1 MQIHTKYFQA
11 CAILMSLSFTCGVT
25 WSICGIVVMHNIEH
39 VVTGGCL
46 IGLSAVGSVLS
57 FVTYLIYGVDNREPD
72 LIRINV
78 REKNN
83 ISMRSLSI
91 LVYETDIVH
100 VAVGPN
106 TPPKIVLFESH
117 N

>member
-1 MQIHTKYFQA
+1 MQIATKYFQA

-39 VVTGGCL
+39 VVTGVCL

-57 FVTYLIYGVDNREPD
+57 FVTYLLYGVDNREPD

-78 REKNN
+78 REKT
-83 ISMRSLSI
+83 ISRSLSI

-117 N
+117 I

>member
-1 MQIHTKYFQA
+1 
-11 CAILMSLSFTCGVT
+11 
-25 WSICGIVVMHNIEH
+25 MHKIEDI
-39 VVTGGCL
+39 VTGVCL
-46 IGLSAVGSVLS
+46 IGISAIGGVLS
-57 FVTYLIYGVDNREPD
+57 FVTYLLYGVDNREPD
-72 LIRINV
+72 LIRIDV

-91 LVYETDIVH
+91 LLYETDIVH